1 MSADMTDV
9 LTSTEAERFLKD
21 AVRAKR
27 PAREIKSLQ
36 KQLREA
42 KHAEAVAAADAADL
56 AQIEREAERERQAAE
71 RLVLAKKAD
80 AVEAM
85 ARSDALAMEVSVSY
99 RGLVLKFRP
108 GAVGDPTARLTCLA
122 DLGRAV
128 TFLSRH
134 QEDLIGVLRAGA
146 KGQAPRAPMTA
157 EQLAARLRDDSRR
170 SIKRG
175 LASVELGATE

>member
-1 MSADMTDV
+1 MTVTTDV
-9 LTSTEAERFLKD
+9 TSAEAGRLLRD
-21 AVRAKR
+21 AVKR
-27 PAREIKSLQ
+27 KASKAELAGLQ
-36 KQLREA
+36 RQLREA
-42 KHAEAVAAADAADL
+42 RRADL
-56 AQIEREAERERQAAE
+56 EAEQEAAELKELERDAERERLAAE
-71 RLVLAKKAD
+71 RVALAKKAD

-85 ARSDALAMEVSVSY
+85 ARSDALALEVSVSY